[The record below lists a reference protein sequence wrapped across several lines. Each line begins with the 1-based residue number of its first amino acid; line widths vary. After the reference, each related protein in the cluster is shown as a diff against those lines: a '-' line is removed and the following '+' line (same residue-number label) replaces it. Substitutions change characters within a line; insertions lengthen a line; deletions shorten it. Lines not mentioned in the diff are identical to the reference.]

1 VDARTV
7 ATGFALGRAL
17 IGAALVATPSKASEG
32 WIGPEAELP
41 TTQVV
46 ARALGIRDLA
56 IAVGTLAA
64 VRGDADPTGWLVAG
78 IASDAIDLGATLA
91 AGDALPPTGRIGVP
105 VIAAGAV
112 VTGLALLRTLR

>member
-1 VDARTV
+1 VDARTA

-32 WIGPEAELP
+32 WIGPEADLP

-46 ARALGIRDLA
+46 TRALGARDLA

-78 IASDAIDLGATLA
+78 VVSDTVDLGATLA
-91 AGDALPPTGRIGVP
+91 AGDALPPTGRYGVAAL
-105 VIAAGAV
+105 AAGAV
-112 VTGLALLRTLR
+112 VTGLALLRALR